1 MEMRRIKWATAFLL
15 IPVLSL
21 LLLWFT
27 PGEGGTTEAQVAIVA
42 VHGGGWYGGTPAKMD
57 RVCTDIAPV
66 LGYDCFQPNYTLSG
80 TAPHAQQ
87 YRDLKLFIE
96 ELRLEGYTHVI
107 GIGASA
113 GGNLVGTLASHG
125 HLDVAVTLSAPT
137 RLTTL
142 ADWYRDQCTCWVID
156 QFAPTYEKKEGA
168 SPALDVLTIPILIIH
183 SQDEE
188 LIPYLQAYRLSVAS
202 TNDTMLTLP
211 GDVHAMSYFEDVKDD
226 IITYLQGV
234 SP

>member
-1 MEMRRIKWATAFLL
+1 MNDRGWALTFLVVPIVGVFLL
-15 IPVLSL
+15 ALC
-21 LLLWFT
+21 T
-27 PGEGGTTEAQVAIVA
+27 PSASAQEEPLTAIVA

-57 RVCTDIAPV
+57 RVCSDIAPV
-66 LGYDCFQPNYTLSG
+66 LGVDCFQPNYTLSG

-96 ELRLEGYTHVI
+96 ELRLEGYTRII

-137 RLTTL
+137 QLVTL
-142 ADWYRDQCTCWVID
+142 NDWYREQCPCWVVD
-156 QFAPTYEKKEGA
+156 QFAPTLEKKEGA
-168 SPALDVLTIPILIIH
+168 SPALEVVDIPILIIH
-183 SQDEE
+183 SQYED
-188 LIPYLQAYRLSVAS
+188 LIPRAQAKRLEEAS
-202 TNDTMLTLP
+202 TQATLMILQ
-211 GDVHAMSYFEDVKDD
+211 DDDRHAMSYFEDVKDD

-234 SP
+234 